1 MSDVSARD
9 SFRAET
15 AEKGSAHAAAL
26 QEQVPGYTLEF
37 AVENIISLQHNALA
51 GGRLRRVVTQKGAAN
66 PLSRK
71 ALNGLDTAS
80 LARIDMA
87 TLSLARELL
96 EGPSSAAFPLLR
108 TPVALQTLGHSNWRS
123 AYVAVLRDM
132 PREIAMRIAV
142 ELINLDEGTPA
153 IRVGEATTLL
163 AGMLRGVVAY
173 TDPTA
178 RALAILRDNRLLG
191 VTVSADQLGRGDADR
206 RPGIMHFAL
215 AARRVAPTTA
225 IRGAMT
231 TNELAVARQAGV
243 TYLIE
248 GRPGSNGSD

>member
-1 MSDVSARD
+1 MSDVRARD

-15 AEKGSAHAAAL
+15 VERGAVLAEALHDQIPGHA
-26 QEQVPGYTLEF
+26 VEF
-37 AVENIISLQHNALA
+37 AVENIVSLQHNALA
-51 GGRLRRVVTQKGAAN
+51 GGRLRRAVTPRGATN
-66 PLSRK
+66 PLNRQ
-71 ALNGLDTAS
+71 ALSDLDTAS

-108 TPVALQTLGHSNWRS
+108 APVALQTLGHSSWR
-123 AYVAVLRDM
+123 AGYIAVLRDM
-132 PREIAMRIAV
+132 PRDIAMRIAV

-153 IRVGEATTLL
+153 IRVGEATMLL
-163 AGMLRGVVAY
+163 AGMVRGVVAY
-173 TDPTA
+173 TDPTT

-225 IRGAMT
+225 IRGVMT
-231 TNELAVARQAGV
+231 ADELVVARQAGV

-248 GRPGSNGSD
+248 GRPPPRG